1 MKLRS
6 TIAVGL
12 ALCATVPT
20 LADDKSAGTPDPNA
34 LVVVVMDPLAKPLS
48 CPCVEGY
55 AQRDYDKLGEHL
67 GKLLGRPVNVQY
79 SDSLVKALQTKTGGR
94 ADVVI
99 GKKSVVEFDAKRSRK
114 TFKQVAALT
123 GKDGDPTQHGLI
135 VVPKDDPAKAVKD
148 LKNYRIIFGPKEA
161 DEKHSAALAV
171 LKKNG
176 VEPPKTLE
184 MCDGCAD
191 GATKILD
198 AGPSVRGAAVI
209 SSYAAPLL
217 EGCGTV
223 KKGDL
228 RVVGKTE
235 PVPFVVAF
243 VSEELPSAD
252 RETIAKGLLAVQDDP
267 ALCLALETLGFNP
280 AEKPKAKAAATVETA
295 KKN

>member
-1 MKLRS
+1 MTLRS
-6 TIAVGL
+6 MAAGL
-12 ALCATVPT
+12 ALTAAGFCS
-20 LADDKSAGTPDPNA
+20 ADDKPQGSPDPNA

-55 AQRDYDKLGEHL
+55 AQRDYDKLGAHL
-67 GKLLGRPVNVQY
+67 SKRLGRPVNVQY
-79 SDSLVKALQTKTGGR
+79 AESLVKAMKTKTHGK

-99 GKKSVVEFDAKRSRK
+99 GKKSVVEFDAKRGK
-114 TFKQVAALT
+114 KAFTQVAALT
-123 GKDGDPTQHGLI
+123 GKDGVATQHGLI
-135 VVPKDDPAKAVKD
+135 VVPKDDPAKSVKD
-148 LKNYRIIFGPKEA
+148 LAGYRIIFGPQEA
-161 DEKHSAALAV
+161 DEKHLAALNL

-176 VEPPKTLE
+176 VEAPKTLE

-228 RVVGKTE
+228 RVVGKTD
-235 PVPFVVAF
+235 PIPFVVAF
-243 VSEELPSAD
+243 ISDELPSAD
-252 RETIAKGLLAVQDDP
+252 KETIANGLLEVQDDP
-267 ALCLALETLGFNP
+267 ALCLALETMGFNP
-280 AEKPKAKAAATVETA
+280 VKKAEDKPAAVGVETA